1 MTVIPWA
8 WVGMVIG
15 GYLIGSVPFGVLAS
29 KGLGARDPRTAGSQ
43 NIGFTNVLRVGG
55 KAAGAFTLAGDL
67 GKGWVVAWGAQQMT
81 GDLLATLAIAF
92 SVVVGHLYSAFLHL
106 RGGKGVAT
114 AFGAVLGV
122 APGLG
127 VALVAVWMLVFA
139 LFRYSS
145 AAALAGFALLP
156 VMAGFG
162 GWGVPFVVFCVA
174 LSTLIIFRH
183 KGNIVRLW
191 QGTEPRAG
199 GMS

>member
-1 MTVIPWA
+1 MRRYRT
-8 WVGMVIG
+8 
-15 GYLIGSVPFGVLAS
+15 GV
-29 KGLGARDPRTAGSQ
+29 
-43 NIGFTNVLRVGG
+43 
-55 KAAGAFTLAGDL
+55 
-67 GKGWVVAWGAQQMT
+67 
-81 GDLLATLAIAF
+81 
-92 SVVVGHLYSAFLHL
+92 
-106 RGGKGVAT
+106 
-114 AFGAVLGV
+114 V

-127 VALVAVWMLVFA
+127 VVLVAVWMLVFA